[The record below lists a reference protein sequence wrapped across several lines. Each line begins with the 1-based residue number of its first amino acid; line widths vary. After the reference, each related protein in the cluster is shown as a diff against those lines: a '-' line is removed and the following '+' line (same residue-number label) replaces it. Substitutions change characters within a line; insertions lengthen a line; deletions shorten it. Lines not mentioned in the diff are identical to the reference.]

1 MDEIIDNSMIATTTT
16 TTTATTAVI
25 TKRKIIQLNDENNS
39 DNDMLS
45 VTRPSTIYTESMDEI
60 IRNKDICEI
69 TSSNHSIELSENSQL
84 SDNNTDVQFHQFT
97 DKISSSHVEPM
108 DIRSSHTIDK
118 LDEKEKMKNWLK
130 EYLHLDD
137 IVKETEL
144 EQNLSNGVL
153 LARLAHSFAPSI
165 VPLSKIFDINQNRF
179 YSEGQACYR
188 HTDNISLWKDAIRS
202 INFPEIL
209 IPDTVDI
216 YEGRNI
222 KTIFS
227 LYALAKYL
235 HQIRRGP
242 SIRREDNVQY
252 SSTILNDTRERLKDS
267 DLSLFGNID
276 EILSTI
282 PGNLMHICK
291 Q

>member
-1 MDEIIDNSMIATTTT
+1 MDEIIDNSMIATTT

-118 LDEKEKMKNWLK
+118 LDEKRENEKVY
-130 EYLHLDD
+130 EYLLRL
-137 IVKETEL
+137 TE
-144 EQNLSNGVL
+144 V
-153 LARLAHSFAPSI
+153 R
-165 VPLSKIFDINQNRF
+165 K
-179 YSEGQACYR
+179 
-188 HTDNISLWKDAIRS
+188 
-202 INFPEIL
+202 
-209 IPDTVDI
+209 
-216 YEGRNI
+216 
-222 KTIFS
+222 
-227 LYALAKYL
+227 
-235 HQIRRGP
+235 
-242 SIRREDNVQY
+242 
-252 SSTILNDTRERLKDS
+252 
-267 DLSLFGNID
+267 
-276 EILSTI
+276 
-282 PGNLMHICK
+282 
-291 Q
+291 